1 MGYKLV
7 IAEKDVLARDI
18 ARALIEP
25 DPGEGCKLPARG
37 SGWVVCAASGH
48 LLELVEPGAY
58 DERLGQRGGWDV
70 EDLPVRFDDWKKD
83 VKPSRERAADGKR
96 VPDEFAVRKLDVI
109 EGLLDGADEVYHA
122 GDPDDAGQVIV
133 DEILER
139 FGWDGPTWRVYVN
152 DSIAKNIRR
161 AFDER
166 LDNSCAACRGSHD
179 AEYAREMADFTFGI
193 NESRLLARKLH
204 LGKLTLGRV
213 QTPTLGLV
221 VERDLAIEGHV
232 KRKYWEVQATCE
244 VDGSDAALGFKL
256 AMGKE
261 HLEDGKR
268 CYDKPWAQEC
278 ADAVGAASPLSGEVK
293 VRRRE
298 RRAPLPYNITQL
310 ETDMSRRYGYSVE
323 DTLAITQRLRTEH
336 KAITYNRTDSSY
348 LKTEHWEEAEAV
360 LTLAMGNVGISWP
373 LDFSIKGPAFDDSK
387 VVDHHGIIPTELEVD
402 VSRMSEQERNV
413 YAAIVER
420 YAAQFLSPEVAD
432 VYTVE
437 CPVEGRGA
445 LRHTHRK
452 VTSPGWTAYLKPARG
467 EEDEDERDGEALT
480 PGPVSVRVGRAE
492 AAEHETAPPKPYT
505 PGTLVADMASISKY
519 CEDPEV
525 RRILKEKD
533 AERIGD
539 TGGIGTSATRP
550 AAIAALK
557 KRGYIEEKGGKVRST
572 PLGRAVWKI
581 VPADIKGADMTAR
594 WWLLQEE
601 VRAGRAD
608 RNSVARAVCEEFMRH
623 RDTAYAGVEL
633 PPELTGKP
641 AAVIV
646 GKCPRCGAPVK
657 LGEKSAMCTSNKY
670 KKLEDAEG
678 FVRTSGCGWRMT
690 RRVGAAPGK
699 KLTERQVAS
708 LLAGKKAKV
717 TGIPTKSGKKAE
729 AAASLPKDDGSDMM
743 CRPEL
748 EWAASKKKTW
758 VK

>member
-1 MGYKLV
+1 MGYRLV

-18 ARALIEP
+18 ARALIDP
-25 DPGEGCKLPARG
+25 DPGPGCKLPARG
-37 SGWVVCAASGH
+37 SGWAVCAASGH

-58 DERLGQRGGWDV
+58 DERLGQRGSWQV
-70 EDLPVRFDDWKKD
+70 EDLPIRFDDWKKD
-83 VKPSRERAADGKR
+83 VKPAREAGPDGR
-96 VPDEFAVRKLDVI
+96 RGPDEFAVRKLAVI
-109 EGLLDGADEVYHA
+109 EGLLEGADEVYHA

-139 FGWDGPTWRVYVN
+139 FGWSGPVWRVYVN

-161 AFDER
+161 AFDEKV
-166 LDNSCAACRGSHD
+166 DNSCARCRGAHN

-193 NESRLLARKLH
+193 NESRLLARKLKA
-204 LGKLTLGRV
+204 GRLTLGRV

-221 VERDLAIEGHV
+221 VDRDLAIEGHV
-232 KRKYWEVQATCE
+232 KRKYWEVEATCE
-244 VDGSDAALGFKL
+244 VAGADAALGFKL

-268 CYDKPWAQEC
+268 CFDKPYAEQC
-278 ADAVGAASPLSGEVK
+278 AAAVGAASPLSGQAK
-293 VRRRE
+293 TTRKKRP
-298 RRAPLPYNITQL
+298 APLPYNITQL
-310 ETDMSRRYGYSVE
+310 ETDMSRRHGYSVE

-348 LKTEHWEEAEAV
+348 LKTEHWEEAPDV
-360 LTLAMGNVGISWP
+360 LGRAMENLGVSWP
-373 LDFSIKGPAFDDSK
+373 LDFKLKSKAFDDSK
-387 VVDHHGIIPTELEVD
+387 VVDHHGIIPTEAAVD
-402 VSRMSEQERNV
+402 TSKMTEQERNV
-413 YAAIVER
+413 YAAVVER
-420 YAAQFLSPEVAD
+420 YAAQFMPPEEFD
-432 VYTVE
+432 VVE
-437 CPVEGRGA
+437 ITCPVAGA
-445 LRHTHRK
+445 GVLKHSHK
-452 VTSPGWTAYLKPARG
+452 VPVSPGWTEYLKPARD
-467 EEDEDERDGEALT
+467 DEDEQRVGAPVPD
-480 PGPVSVRVGRAE
+480 GPVAVKVGRSA

-519 CEDPEV
+519 CTDPEV

-539 TGGIGTSATRP
+539 SGGIGTSATRP

-581 VPADIKGADMTAR
+581 VPDDIKGADMTAR

-608 RNSVARAVCEEFMRH
+608 RNSVARAVCEEFSRH
-623 RDTAYAGVEL
+623 RDTAYEGVTL
-633 PPELTGKP
+633 PPELSGRP

-646 GKCPRCGAPVK
+646 GKCPRCGEPVK
-657 LGEKSAMCTSNKY
+657 LGDKSAMCTSNKY
-670 KKLEDAEG
+670 KKLEDGG
-678 FVRTSGCGWRMT
+678 FVRTGGCGWRMA

-699 KLTERQVAS
+699 KLTEKQVAA
-708 LLAGKKAKV
+708 LLSGKKVKV

-729 AAASLPKDDGSDMM
+729 ATATLPADDGADMM

-748 EWAASKKKTW
+748 AWAAAKKRTW
-758 VK
+758 AK